1 LASKELEK
9 GASLMTTLS
18 EDSDR
23 IVVSYVRQP
32 DEHVAVMRQAG
43 RRFAMRRPANAYG
56 RWGSLLLWAIGGAAG
71 LAGLFHLLRAYFF
84 IPVLGTS
91 PSLDENDL
99 MAIWLVPTLI
109 IYVLIVL
116 YYRWLTRRRLAAM
129 RSRIRPDIAVTVTMT
144 PEGASWDTAHSS
156 MWLAWAEII
165 DIGRR
170 NGRIE
175 FDLEAF
181 ITYIPL
187 SAFSDQEEQDAVFRR
202 ILGLWK
208 AERAIQP

>member
-1 LASKELEK
+1 
-9 GASLMTTLS
+9 MTTLS

-32 DEHVAVMRQAG
+32 DEHIAVMRQAG
-43 RRFAMRRPANAYG
+43 RRFAISRRANAYRSG
-56 RWGSLLLWAIGGAAG
+56 GMLLLCAIGIGGGAA
-71 LAGLFHLLRAYFF
+71 ALFHVLRAYFYV
-84 IPVLGTS
+84 PVLGIS
-91 PSLDENDL
+91 PSLDESDL
-99 MAIWLVPTLI
+99 MMIWLVPTVIVYVI
-109 IYVLIVL
+109 INL

-144 PEGASWDTAHSS
+144 PEGASWNTAHSS

-170 NGRIE
+170 DGRIE

-187 SAFSDQEEQDAVFRR
+187 SAFSNQEEPDAVFRR